1 VMVIYSA
8 TKGYADDVRVA
19 DISRFNTELRTYLNV
34 NYPQIGQDIV
44 STKDLGPATEASL
57 RAAIEAF
64 KETWVAQ
71 EGTN

>member
-1 VMVIYSA
+1 MVLYAA

-19 DISRFNTELRTYLNV
+19 DISRFNGELRTYLNV

-44 STKDLGPATEASL
+44 STKDLGADAEAGL

-64 KETWVAQ
+64 KETWAAQ